1 TGQRQVEPEVPLSCT
16 HLPASSR
23 FFAIS
28 TYSWFSSIPT
38 QSRPCF
44 SATRP
49 VVPLPKNGSRTMPR
63 PLPSLPSHWQVG
75 FHPAVILSTIYPVL
89 NTLVFPCR
97 PCALCI
103 LLLWAIFIGSPR
115 SVILTHGAPQCG
127 HAFSGE
133 PARIHGSIRSGGNTA
148 KCAPLKGFVGM
159 DQTVRLLRPLG
170 CLPHEALSNEPP
182 ITPAFMPLSER

>member
-1 TGQRQVEPEVPLSCT
+1 MR
-16 HLPASSR
+16 R
-23 FFAIS
+23 FAIS
-28 TYSWFSSIPT
+28 IYSGFSSIPIHW
-38 QSRPCF
+38 RPCF

-49 VVPLPKNGSRTMPR
+49 VVPEAKDGSRTMPR

-75 FHPAVILSTIYPVL
+75 FHPVVILSIIYPVL

-103 LLLWAIFIGSPR
+103 LLLWAIFMGSPR

-127 HAFSGE
+127 HAFSGD
-133 PARIHGSIRSGGNTA
+133 PAKMHGSIRSGGNTA

-159 DQTVRLLRPLG
+159 DQTVRLLRLLKSLVATPVGVVPSPLWKI
-170 CLPHEALSNEPP
+170 ALFWYAPTRPFLFS
-182 ITPAFMPLSER
+182 